1 MAADPL
7 LVLEYCACCG
17 HSVPSLV
24 EETGWCPQCT
34 VNQNPTLNVC
44 TSCGAVHKKS
54 GHNLKCKVCRKE
66 DWYLKHADRLEGYIS
81 TGRSLSQAI
90 EAVRNDIRPR
100 CNNCGNSMS
109 RAKED
114 SNFCGKRSECRR
126 VARSFT
132 TLRASGLSHD
142 VSLAIALGRVTVF
155 S

>member
-7 LVLEYCACCG
+7 LHPEYCACCG

-24 EETGWCPQCT
+24 DETGWCPQCT
-34 VNQNPTLNVC
+34 VKQDPTLSVC
-44 TSCGAVHKKS
+44 TSCGAVHKKN
-54 GHNLKCKVCRKE
+54 GHNLKCKACRKE
-66 DWYLKHADRLEGYIS
+66 DWYLKHADRLEGYLS
-81 TGRSLSQAI
+81 TGRSLSEAI
-90 EAVRNDIRPR
+90 AAVRNDIRPR
-100 CNNCGNSMS
+100 CHNCGDEIR
-109 RAKED
+109 RAKET
-114 SNFCGKRSECRR
+114 SNFCNRRTECRR